1 MRKIEKYIEVPNSLN
16 HKTVQRKRSELIK
29 AGCYIDEDLYNKY
42 YKKEDVK
49 QALKSLYHQKCA
61 FCESKV
67 EQLQVEH
74 FRPKSVYYWLA
85 YSWDNLLLACP
96 NCNVYKSQTFEIEG
110 TSAIYDANCLNDIH
124 SLSIV
129 YDKQENPKLV
139 NPEKEDILHLLE
151 IDEFG
156 NLFSEDARVQYTIEI
171 FRLNRPFL
179 TDERKEIFDN
189 FERKLAECC
198 KEYGDDKAILLKR
211 IKELIGDYKE
221 QSTNITSTYYC
232 FRRKL
237 FDTKLKDILKSVLS

>member
-1 MRKIEKYIEVPNSLN
+1 MRKIEKSIEVPNSLN
-16 HKTVQRKRSELIK
+16 HKTVQRKRGELIK

-198 KEYGDDKAILLKR
+198 KMYGDDKAILLRR
-211 IKELIGDYKE
+211 IKELIGDYKA
-221 QSTNITSTYYC
+221 QSINITSTYYC